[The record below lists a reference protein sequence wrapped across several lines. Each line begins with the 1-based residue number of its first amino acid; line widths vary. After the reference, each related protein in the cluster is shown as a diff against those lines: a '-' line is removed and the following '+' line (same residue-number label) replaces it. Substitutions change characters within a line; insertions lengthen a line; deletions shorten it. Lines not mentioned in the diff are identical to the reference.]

1 MMKREAAEEN
11 KTRRLY
17 GIAMK
22 EPETMGFEQVDD
34 QKKQNVFYFLEKKK
48 QKKTKFTGEL
58 YGRHDHPSRLLFL
71 FSSSSS
77 SSAPLYTVVVVRWRR
92 FIYLNLVFHT
102 HTHKKKRF
110 R

>member
-34 QKKQNVFYFLEKKK
+34 QKETKCVF
-48 QKKTKFTGEL
+48 
-58 YGRHDHPSRLLFL
+58 
-71 FSSSSS
+71 
-77 SSAPLYTVVVVRWRR
+77 
-92 FIYLNLVFHT
+92 
-102 HTHKKKRF
+102 
-110 R
+110 